1 MDDGIAT
8 GATMR
13 VALQSLQ
20 ASGARRRIIAVPVAA
35 PEAVTAL
42 EPLCDEAVVLMQP
55 HVLGAVGRFYEDFT
69 QTEDA
74 EVIDLLR
81 RTHREAEP

>member
-1 MDDGIAT
+1 
-8 GATMR
+8 
-13 VALQSLQ
+13 
-20 ASGARRRIIAVPVAA
+20 
-35 PEAVTAL
+35 
-42 EPLCDEAVVLMQP
+42 MQP